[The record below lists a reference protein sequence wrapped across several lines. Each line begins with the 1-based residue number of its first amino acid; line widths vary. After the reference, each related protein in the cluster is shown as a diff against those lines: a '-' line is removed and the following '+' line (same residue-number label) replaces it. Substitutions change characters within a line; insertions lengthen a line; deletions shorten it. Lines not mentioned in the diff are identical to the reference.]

1 LQSGCTIVPG
11 VGAAA
16 GHQQFIGAQQMS
28 VISIS
33 NLKKI
38 YQMGD
43 NTVHALRGVSLD
55 IGKGEFVAITGPSG
69 SGKSTMMHILG
80 CLDRPTEGSY
90 MLSGKDVSNLSRD
103 ELAIIRNKEIGFV
116 FQGFNLLPRTTAAE
130 NVEVPLLY
138 SRPVLP
144 PAVRREKA
152 LKALKAM
159 GLSDRADHHPS
170 QLSGGQQQRVAI
182 ARALVNE
189 PSLILADEPTG
200 NLDTKT
206 SVEVM
211 RLLQELRERSGITI
225 VLITHE
231 PDIAAYGTR
240 IISVRDGVIISD
252 KANTP
257 RQDSATFAEPLPLVA
272 AGGR

>member
-1 LQSGCTIVPG
+1 LAVITLE
-11 VGAAA
+11 
-16 GHQQFIGAQQMS
+16 S
-28 VISIS
+28 V
-33 NLKKI
+33 KKV
-38 YQMGD
+38 YKLGE
-43 NTVHALRGVSLD
+43 NTVHALNGVSLD
-55 IGKGEFVAITGPSG
+55 IEAGEFVSIIGPSG

-80 CLDRPTEGSY
+80 CLDRPSEGRY
-90 MLSGKDVSNLSRD
+90 LLDGKDVSSLSRD
-103 ELAIIRNKEIGFV
+103 ALAEIRNKRIGFV
-116 FQGFNLLPRTTAAE
+116 FQGFNLLPRTTAVE

-138 SRPVLP
+138 SRPVMP
-144 PAVRREKA
+144 PAERRTRA
-152 LKALKAM
+152 LKALAAV
-159 GLSDRADHHPS
+159 GLSDRADHHPN

-206 SVEVM
+206 SIDVM
-211 RLLQELRERSGITI
+211 HALQDLRERRGITI

-240 IISVRDGVIISD
+240 IIAVRDGVVLSD

-257 RQDSATFAEPLPLVA
+257 RDTLEQVPATLA
-272 AGGR
+272 AAQ

>member
-1 LQSGCTIVPG
+1 
-11 VGAAA
+11 
-16 GHQQFIGAQQMS
+16 MS
-28 VISIS
+28 VIKIS

-38 YQMGD
+38 YKLGD

-55 IGKGEFVAITGPSG
+55 ISRGEFVAITGPSG

-90 MLSGKDVSNLSRD
+90 MLNGEDVSNMSRD
-103 ELAIIRNKEIGFV
+103 ELAVVRNKEIGFV

-182 ARALVNE
+182 ARALVNQ

-206 SVEVM
+206 SIEVM

-257 RQDSATFAEPLPLVA
+257 RQEEEAGFEEPLPLVA